1 MRAGEIIFTG
11 MDRVVFGRAAAEAVA
26 EAADRLGANHVFILA
41 GRTLNRE
48 TDAVRQI
55 AGALGPRYAG
65 VHDEM
70 PAHSPR
76 DAVIACANKARDAG
90 CDLLVSVGGGSTT
103 DGGKAVTICLEHDI
117 REPDGLEPFRTV
129 VDETTGKRHFP
140 QYRAPRVRQICVPTT
155 LSGGEFNARAG
166 VTEPRLRLKQAYIH
180 PGIIPLSVIFDPAIT
195 VHTPEWLWLSTG
207 IRAVDHAVET
217 YCSIDGN
224 AYTDSTALQALR
236 LLGRGLPAVK
246 RDPAD
251 LAARLD
257 CQIGA
262 WISMTGIVSGTRMGA
277 SHAIG
282 HVLGGSAGVPHGYT
296 SCVMLPAVLAF
307 NAEVNVDSP
316 GRDQRRTGRG
326 RPAGGRGARPLHRG
340 AWPATAAARRWRQA
354 RRPAAHRH
362 QLHARRLDL
371 QQPAADP
378 CSSGNRAH
386 PRIRILRLKKRPEA
400 GPPTF

>member
-1 MRAGEIIFTG
+1 MRAGEIVFTG
-11 MDRVVFGRAAAEAVA
+11 MDRVVFGRTAAEAVVQAA
-26 EAADRLGANHVFILA
+26 ERLSAKRVFILA
-41 GRTLNRE
+41 GKTLNRE

-55 AGALGPRYAG
+55 ADALGSRYAG
-65 VHDEM
+65 VHDDM

-76 DAVIACANKARDAG
+76 DAVVACANKARDAG

-129 VDETTGKRHFP
+129 VDEVTGKRSFP
-140 QYRAPRVRQICVPTT
+140 QYRAPTVRQICVPTT

-180 PGIIPLSVIFDPAIT
+180 PGLIPLAVIFDPAIA

-246 RDPAD
+246 RDPSD

-262 WISMTGIVSGTRMGA
+262 WISMTGIVTGTRMGA

-307 NAEVNVDSP
+307 NAEVNGD
-316 GRDQRRTGRG
+316 
-326 RPAGGRGARPLHRG
+326 
-340 AWPATAAARRWRQA
+340 RQA
-354 RRPAAHRH
+354 EISAA
-362 QLHARRLDL
+362 LGAAG
-371 QQPAADP
+371 QPAAEVLDRFIGGLGLP
-378 CSSGNRAH
+378 RRLRDVGVNRDDLQRIATNCMKDDWTFSN
-386 PRIRILRLKKRPEA
+386 PRPIQGAQEIVPILE
-400 GPPTF
+400 TVY

>member
-1 MRAGEIIFTG
+1 MRAGEIVFTG
-11 MDRVVFGRAAAEAVA
+11 MERVVFGRPAAEAVA
-26 EAADRLGANHVFILA
+26 EAADRLGAKRVFILA
-41 GRTLNRE
+41 GKTLNRG

-65 VHDEM
+65 FHDEM

-76 DAVIACANKARDAG
+76 DAVIACANKARDAD

-103 DGGKAVTICLEHDI
+103 DGGKAVTLCLEHDI
-117 REPDGLEPFRTV
+117 RDPEGLEPFRTV
-129 VDETTGKRHFP
+129 VDEVTGKRSCP
-140 QYRAPRVRQICVPTT
+140 PYRAPQVRQICVPTT

-166 VTEPRLRLKQAYIH
+166 ITEPRMRLKQAYIH
-180 PGIIPLSVIFDPAIT
+180 PGIIPLAVIFDPAVT
-195 VHTPEWLWLSTG
+195 VHTPEWLWFSTG
-207 IRAVDHAVET
+207 VRAVDHAVET

-236 LLGRGLPAVK
+236 LLGRGLPTVK
-246 RDPAD
+246 RNPAD

-262 WISMTGIVSGTRMGA
+262 WISMTGIVTGTRMGA

-307 NAEVNVDSP
+307 NAMVNAD
-316 GRDQRRTGRG
+316 
-326 RPAGGRGARPLHRG
+326 
-340 AWPATAAARRWRQA
+340 RQA
-354 RRPAAHRH
+354 EISAA
-362 QLHARRLDL
+362 LDAAG
-371 QQPAADP
+371 QPAAEVLDRFIT
-378 CSSGNRAH
+378 GLGL
-386 PRIRILRLKKRPEA
+386 PRRLRDVGVKRDDLHRIAANCMKDDWTFSNPRPIHAAQEIV
-400 GPPTF
+400 PILESVY

>member
-1 MRAGEIIFTG
+1 MRAGEIVFTG
-11 MDRVVFGRAAAEAVA
+11 MDRVVFGRPAADCVA
-26 EAADRLGANHVFILA
+26 EAAERLGAERVFILA
-41 GRTLNRE
+41 GRTLNRK
-48 TDAVRQI
+48 TDAVRRI
-55 AGALGPRYAG
+55 AAALGPRFAG
-65 VHDEM
+65 VHDDM

-76 DAVIACANKARDAG
+76 DAVVACANAARAAG
-90 CDLLVSVGGGSTT
+90 CDLLLSVGGGSTT
-103 DGGKAVTICLEHDI
+103 DGGKVVTLCLEHDI
-117 REPDGLEPFRTV
+117 RQPDGLEPFRTV
-129 VDETTGKRHFP
+129 VDGVTGKRSFP
-140 QYRAPRVRQICVPTT
+140 QYRAPKVRQICVPTT

-180 PGIIPLSVIFDPAIT
+180 PGLIPLGVIFDPAIT
-195 VHTPEWLWLSTG
+195 RHTPDWLWLSTG

-217 YCSIDGN
+217 FCSIDGN

-251 LAARLD
+251 LSARLD

-307 NAEVNVDSP
+307 NAAVNAD
-316 GRDQRRTGRG
+316 
-326 RPAGGRGARPLHRG
+326 
-340 AWPATAAARRWRQA
+340 RQA
-354 RRPAAHRH
+354 EISAALGASGEPAAQVLDRFITG
-362 QLHARRLDL
+362 LGLPRRLRDVGVKREDL
-371 QQPAADP
+371 
-378 CSSGNRAH
+378 
-386 PRIRILRLKKRPEA
+386 PRIAANCMLDDWTFSNPRPIQGAQEIAPILDA
-400 GPPTF
+400 VY

>member
-1 MRAGEIIFTG
+1 MRAGEIVFTG
-11 MDRVVFGRAAAEAVA
+11 LERVVFGRPAAEAVI
-26 EAADRLGANHVFILA
+26 EAAERLDAKRVFILA
-41 GRTLNRE
+41 GTTLNRK
-48 TDAVRQI
+48 TDEVRRI
-55 AGALGPRYAG
+55 AEALGPRYAG
-65 VHDEM
+65 IHDEM

-76 DAVIACANKARDAG
+76 DAVVDCANKARDAG

-117 REPDGLEPFRTV
+117 HEPDGLEPFRTV
-129 VDETTGKRHFP
+129 VDPVTGKRSFP
-140 QYRAPRVRQICVPTT
+140 QYRAPKVRQICVPTT

-166 VTEPRLRLKQAYIH
+166 VTDSRLRLKQSFIH

-224 AYTDSTALQALR
+224 AYFDSTSLQALR

-246 RDPAD
+246 RNPND

-296 SCVMLPAVLAF
+296 SCVMMPAVLAF
-307 NAEVNVDSP
+307 NASVNGERQAEISAALD
-316 GRDQRRTGRG
+316 
-326 RPAGGRGARPLHRG
+326 AGGQ
-340 AWPATAAARRWRQA
+340 PASEVLDRLIAGLGL
-354 RRPAAHRH
+354 P
-362 QLHARRLDL
+362 RRLRDVGVKRADL
-371 QQPAADP
+371 
-378 CSSGNRAH
+378 
-386 PRIRILRLKKRPEA
+386 PRIATNCMLDDWTFSNPRQINGAQEIVPILESVY
-400 GPPTF
+400 